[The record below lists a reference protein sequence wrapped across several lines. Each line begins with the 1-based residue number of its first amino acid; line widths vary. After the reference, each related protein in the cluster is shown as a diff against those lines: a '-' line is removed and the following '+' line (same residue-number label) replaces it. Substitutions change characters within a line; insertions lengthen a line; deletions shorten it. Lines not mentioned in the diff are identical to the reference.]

1 MFGRNTKLSFF
12 LSLGAWLRHILKR
25 DGKGTEKWGVGHGEL
40 DKGVLSLKT
49 EGVKGGIQ
57 EGTNR
62 ALKKLK
68 RQWYWG
74 GIRRTAL

>member
-1 MFGRNTKLSFF
+1 MFGRNTKLSFL

-25 DGKGTEKWGVGHGEL
+25 HEKGTEKSVGGHGEL

-62 ALKKLK
+62 ALK
-68 RQWYWG
+68 
-74 GIRRTAL
+74 